1 VKYFY
6 NLMFVFIVML
16 PISVNADKLS
26 LSGQLVLDMPSSEL
40 VIHSGS
46 AIIFKYTDWSLTHET
61 INPKTY
67 IGPVDLTGLVKPYI
81 RSALGIKDQLLA
93 DWLEML
99 AKKQFS
105 LYKNNTASH
114 FFVKEREII
123 SIYSDARKQGQ
134 IYVFEKNI
142 DHLLVI
148 LGDKNY
154 YDAILE
160 QIKVSKK

>member
-6 NLMFVFIVML
+6 KLMFVFILML

-26 LSGQLVLDMPSSEL
+26 LSGQLVLDIPSSEL

-67 IGPVDLTGLVKPYI
+67 IDPVDLTGLVKPYI

-114 FFVKEREII
+114 FLAKEREII

-160 QIKVSKK
+160 QIKVSQK